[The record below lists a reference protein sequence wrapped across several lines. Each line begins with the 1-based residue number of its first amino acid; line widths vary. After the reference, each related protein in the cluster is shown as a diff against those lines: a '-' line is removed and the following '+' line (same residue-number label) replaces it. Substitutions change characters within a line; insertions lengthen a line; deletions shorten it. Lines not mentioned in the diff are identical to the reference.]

1 MKRINA
7 FLLGISI
14 AAIVSC
20 DNNEEGGLT
29 PIVPEQTEFTLD
41 SKAASFTV
49 STKESGWFLHEI
61 KETTIY
67 GSQFIRNET
76 QLIDGVNI
84 PLDTMSGEWYE
95 VIKSKPKEVTFH
107 IAENTTQE
115 TRQLILTIT
124 GIGMS
129 YDDITITQE

>member
-1 MKRINA
+1 MIILKK
-7 FLLGISI
+7 
-14 AAIVSC
+14 V
-20 DNNEEGGLT
+20 DYP
-29 PIVPEQTEFTLD
+29 PIVPEQTAFTLD

-49 STKESGWFLHEI
+49 STKECSWFLHQI

-67 GSQFIRNET
+67 GNQFIRNET

>member
-1 MKRINA
+1 MLFDSQILLISLLS
-7 FLLGISI
+7 FLRVNLMYKK
-14 AAIVSC
+14 
-20 DNNEEGGLT
+20 T
-29 PIVPEQTEFTLD
+29 
-41 SKAASFTV
+41 
-49 STKESGWFLHEI
+49 
-61 KETTIY
+61 
-67 GSQFIRNET
+67 
-76 QLIDGVNI
+76 LIDGVNI